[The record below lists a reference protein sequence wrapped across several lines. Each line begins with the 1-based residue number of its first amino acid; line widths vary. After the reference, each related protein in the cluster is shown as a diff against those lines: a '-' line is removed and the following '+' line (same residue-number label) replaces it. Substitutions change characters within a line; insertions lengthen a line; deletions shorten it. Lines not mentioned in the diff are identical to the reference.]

1 MVVHNLD
8 TGNNTSFD
16 KDKTFLIYTEFSPSG
31 KYIFTLAF
39 DQTIRL
45 Y

>member
-16 KDKTFLIYTEFSPSG
+16 YQMFLMYTEFSPSG